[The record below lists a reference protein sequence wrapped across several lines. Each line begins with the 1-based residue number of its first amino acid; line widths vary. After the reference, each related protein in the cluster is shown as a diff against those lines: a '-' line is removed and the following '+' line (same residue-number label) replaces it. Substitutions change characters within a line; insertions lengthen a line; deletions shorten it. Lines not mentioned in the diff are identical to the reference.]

1 MPKFLEDKL
10 KAEYGKDSA
19 IPYKIMNSQGLMHG
33 NKETAKGK
41 AMEAKH
47 MKKLSSGAAA
57 KIRARAAKAVM
68 GAVLMF
74 AVLCAQA
81 HAAVT
86 TLQVTV
92 GAGVT
97 QVSTTS
103 LQCTWVVFQNN
114 ATHVMRI
121 GDANTTSSKGIVLQA
136 GGGSFYQGPKPTGG
150 ATQVSN
156 WYVAGTN
163 TDVLD
168 YTCDVVNF

>member
-10 KAEYGKDSA
+10 KAEYGKNSA
-19 IPYKIMNSQGLMHG
+19 IPYKVMNAIGAMRG
-33 NKETAKGK
+33 NKETPKEA

-47 MKKLSSGAAA
+47 MKKLNPASAA
-57 KIRARAAKAVM
+57 KIRSRVAKSVM
-68 GAVLMF
+68 GIVVMLGM
-74 AVLCAQA
+74 LCAQA
-81 HAAVT
+81 QAAVT

-92 GAGVT
+92 GATVT
-97 QVSTTS
+97 QVTATT

-150 ATQVSN
+150 TTNVSN
-156 WYVAGTN
+156 WYVAGTQN
-163 TDVLD
+163 DVLD
-168 YTCDVVNF
+168 YTCDAVTF